1 MPLPAS
7 PVRILLHV
15 LEEIVGPESDVARY
29 MTKAVQS
36 EDPLDLMLAQAAFDE
51 LDVSYRS
58 EISSAVTVYV
68 RQMLAA

>member
-58 EISSAVTVYV
+58 EIANAVTVYV

>member
-58 EISSAVTVYV
+58 EIANAVAVYV